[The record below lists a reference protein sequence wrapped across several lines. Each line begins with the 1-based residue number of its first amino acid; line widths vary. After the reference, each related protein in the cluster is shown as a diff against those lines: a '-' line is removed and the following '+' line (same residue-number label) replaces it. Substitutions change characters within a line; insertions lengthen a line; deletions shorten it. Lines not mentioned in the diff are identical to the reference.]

1 MLNITHFRLREP
13 AIYSPNQAVRQ
24 GQSPLYKPSQSP
36 PRFQD
41 TRADMQW
48 IGSMPVNATATNA
61 SRVSSTGQSFTERLL
76 NALSPLRP

>member
-1 MLNITHFRLREP
+1 MLNISHFRLREP
-13 AIYSPNQAVRQ
+13 AIYSPQSSQSAVRQ
-24 GQSPLYKPSQSP
+24 GQSPLCKPSQSP

-48 IGSMPVNATATNA
+48 IGSMPTNTTAT
-61 SRVSSTGQSFTERLL
+61 RVSSTGQSFTERLL